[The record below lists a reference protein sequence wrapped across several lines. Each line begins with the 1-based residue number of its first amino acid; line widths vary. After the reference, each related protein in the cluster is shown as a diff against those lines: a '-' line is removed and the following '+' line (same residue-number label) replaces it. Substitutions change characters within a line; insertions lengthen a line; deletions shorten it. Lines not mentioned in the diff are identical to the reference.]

1 MDFLWSPWRSQY
13 IGSAHREKGCVF
25 CRLAENPG
33 AATDADNY
41 VVHRGQH
48 NFVVLNLYPYTSGH
62 ALIVPYAH
70 LALLSEAGKP
80 VTDEMMDLAK
90 QIQKALEEVYR
101 PNGYNLGMNLGAA
114 AGAGVA
120 EHFHL
125 HVMPRWFGDSNFM
138 TTVGE
143 TRVLP
148 ETLADTY
155 QKMKKYF

>member
-13 IGSAHREKGCVF
+13 VGAEPGQAGCVF
-25 CRLAENPG
+25 CRLAELSDEALVSSYILYRG
-33 AATDADNY
+33 A
-41 VVHRGQH
+41 H

-62 ALIVPYAH
+62 SLIVPYSH
-70 LALLSEAGKP
+70 LALISKAGKD

-90 QIQKALEEVYR
+90 QVQNALAEIYQ
-101 PNGYNLGMNLGAA
+101 PHGFNLGMNLGAA

-125 HVMPRWFGDSNFM
+125 HILPRWSGDGNFM
-138 TTVGE
+138 TTVSE

-148 ETLADTY
+148 ETLTDTY
-155 QKMKKYF
+155 QKLKKYF

>member
-13 IGSAHREKGCVF
+13 VGSGHREKGCVF
-25 CRLAENPG
+25 CRLAGRPEDD
-33 AATDADNY
+33 AASY
-41 VVHRGQH
+41 IFYRGQH
-48 NFVVLNLYPYTSGH
+48 NYLVLNLYPYTSGH

-70 LALLSEAGKP
+70 QALLCEADKAT
-80 VTDEMMDLAK
+80 TDEMMDLAK
-90 QIQKALEEVYR
+90 RMQQALGEIYR
-101 PNGYNLGMNLGAA
+101 PDGFNLGMNLGAA

-125 HVMPRWFGDSNFM
+125 HIMPRWFGDSNFM

-148 ETLADTY
+148 ETLTATF
-155 QKMKKYF
+155 QKLKKYF

>member
-13 IGSAHREKGCVF
+13 VGSADREKGCVF
-25 CRLAENPG
+25 CRLAENRG
-33 AATDADNY
+33 AATDETNY
-41 VVHRGQH
+41 VLYRGQF
-48 NFVVLNLYPYTSGH
+48 NFIVLNLYPYTSGH
-62 ALIVPYAH
+62 ALIVPFVH
-70 LALLSEAGKP
+70 LAWLGDADKP
-80 VTDEMMDLAK
+80 VTDEMMDLGK
-90 QIQKALEEVYR
+90 LLQKALGEIYH

-125 HVMPRWFGDSNFM
+125 HILPRWFGDSNFM

-143 TRVLP
+143 ARMLP

-155 QKMKKYF
+155 QKLKKYF

>member
-13 IGSAHREKGCVF
+13 VGSGHREEGCLF
-25 CRLAENPG
+25 CRLAEDQG
-33 AATDADNY
+33 AETDEARLILY
-41 VVHRGQH
+41 RGQH
-48 NFVVLNLYPYTSGH
+48 NYIVLNLFPYTSGH
-62 ALIVPYAH
+62 ALIVPYVHQAW
-70 LALLSEAGKP
+70 LAEADKLT
-80 VTDEMMDLAK
+80 TDEMMDLARRM
-90 QIQKALEEVYR
+90 QQALGETYH

-125 HVMPRWFGDSNFM
+125 HIMPRWFGDSNFM

-155 QKMKKYF
+155 QKLKQHF

>member
-13 IGSAHREKGCVF
+13 VGSGDREQGCVF
-25 CRLAENPG
+25 CRLADDRG
-33 AATDADNY
+33 IVADEASY
-41 VVHRGQH
+41 IVHRGQH

-62 ALIVPYAH
+62 ALIVPYVH
-70 LALLSEAGKP
+70 LALLSAAEKQ

-90 QIQKALEEVYR
+90 HTQNALGEVYH

-125 HVMPRWFGDSNFM
+125 HLMPRWFGDSNFM

-143 TRVLP
+143 TRMLP

-155 QKMKKYF
+155 QKIKKHF